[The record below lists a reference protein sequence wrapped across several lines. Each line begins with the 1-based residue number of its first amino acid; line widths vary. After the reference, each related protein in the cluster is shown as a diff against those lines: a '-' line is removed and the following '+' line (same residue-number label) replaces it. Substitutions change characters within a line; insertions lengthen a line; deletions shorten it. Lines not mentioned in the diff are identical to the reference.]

1 MPTEEE
7 IKQKVR
13 SEVADEANLDIDSVE
28 DEQILANAPLNLDRV
43 ALAMLALTLRRY
55 IKSYRPDQTLLAKE
69 VRKSGLTVKTL
80 IDLIYEKLQ

>member
-55 IKSYRPDQTLLAKE
+55 IKSYRPDQTLLVKE
-69 VRKSGLTVKTL
+69 VRKNGLTVKTL